1 MSSIEFPEWW
11 KEFMRYHIKDNDN
24 GKSMMNEL
32 KWTLNGYSTEK
43 QNSFINHLIAENE
56 LENCRRIDSKIWWYL
71 PKGAVAFGF
80 IKKSDIKTEI
90 D

>member
-24 GKSMMNEL
+24 GRSMMNEL

-43 QNSFINHLIAENE
+43 QKSFINHLIAEKE
-56 LENCRRIDSKIWWYL
+56 LEIAAELI
-71 PKGAVAFGF
+71 PKYGGTCQKVRLRLALLRNLIF
-80 IKKSDIKTEI
+80 KRK
-90 D
+90 

>member
-56 LENCRRIDSKIWWYL
+56 LEIAAELI
-71 PKGAVAFGF
+71 PKYGGICQKVRLRLALLRNL
-80 IKKSDIKTEI
+80 ILKRK
-90 D
+90 